1 MYASGYSE
9 EREMGIMSEYWGI
22 LLLRGFDKFSNDAI
36 EWGCLSFVL
45 QKAFWSRFNR
55 FAARSSVGFSFGV
68 ESCAVDVEIGEIS
81 SFVTARSLEHT
92 SDKVAVA
99 VVAVSAWAF
108 VGSQSI
114 SSGTNFGNLTQN
126 LTLLSNMSSTIR
138 CTLDPRC
145 GFLVRDSLVYPAV
158 AMVCAKTSFGVPFGS
173 NKPGDDMGV
182 IRMLLMEL
190 AALRFFGVASVVPA
204 AAEDDIGSFGDCRRF
219 VSLGLLF
226 APVDAAGFGIVIFGL
241 LLLSLVVSG
250 GFVPMLVFGTFVE
263 GDLILIVTGLVGLVP
278 FELRETEAGFALSPL
293 SVAMSVLW
301 GLSFLFSILGFGS
314 CFGDDSVTLNFPPR
328 ESFIRFLW

>member
-9 EREMGIMSEYWGI
+9 EREMGIISEYWGI
-22 LLLRGFDKFSNDAI
+22 LLFRGFDEFSDDAI
-36 EWGCLSFVL
+36 ESGCLSFVL
-45 QKAFWSRFNR
+45 QKAFLSRFIR
-55 FAARSSVGFSFGV
+55 IAARSSIGFGFGV
-68 ESCAVDVEIGEIS
+68 ESCTKGGAAEIGGLS
-81 SFVTARSLEHT
+81 SLGSLDDE
-92 SDKVAVA
+92 VV
-99 VVAVSAWAF
+99 VVAVGAWAF
-108 VGSQSI
+108 VGFRI
-114 SSGTNFGNLTQN
+114 NSSGTNFGNLTQN

-190 AALRFFGVASVVPA
+190 AALRFFGAASVVA
-204 AAEDDIGSFGDCRRF
+204 AAEDVIGSFGDCRRF
-219 VSLGLLF
+219 MSLVLLF

-241 LLLSLVVSG
+241 LFWSLVVSE
-250 GFVPMLVFGTFVE
+250 GFVSMLVFATFVE
-263 GDLILIVTGLVGLVP
+263 GGLVLIVMGLGGLLL
-278 FELRETEAGFALSPL
+278 FGLRETEAIFALLSPL
-293 SVAMSVLW
+293 SVAMEVLW
-301 GLSFLFSILGFGS
+301 GLSFLFSFLGFGS
-314 CFGDDSVTLNFPPR
+314 CFGDDSVTLNLPPR